1 MNKYAVISIELFN
14 EEMLNGIRYPVRSEI
29 NGHLVLEYLEATPDP
44 TGEWI
49 IFEGVGANVRCAEY
63 LYNYNNIIDNN

>member
-14 EEMLNGIRYPVRSEI
+14 EEMLNGIMYPVRSEM

-44 TGEWI
+44 TGDGWVL
-49 IFEGVGANVRCAEY
+49 FEGVGANVRCSEY
-63 LYNYNNIIDNN
+63 LEQFGNLDS